1 MQDIDITPD
10 QRKILLDLLSDY
22 LPDVTVWVYGS
33 RIKGT
38 ARPQSD
44 LDLAVFTSTEQKRA
58 VAALKE
64 ALEESQLPFR
74 VDMFVWD
81 EIPAQFRENI
91 QRAHVILVNARSS

>member
-1 MQDIDITPD
+1 MQTLDITPN
-10 QRKILLDLLSDY
+10 QRKVLLDLLNDY
-22 LPDVTVWVYGS
+22 LPDVTVWAYGS

-38 ARPQSD
+38 ERPQSE
-44 LDLAVFTSTEQKRA
+44 LDLAVFAAAEQKRA

-74 VDMFVWD
+74 VDLFIWD

-91 QRAHVILVNARSS
+91 QQAHMVLVNARSS

>member
-10 QRKILLDLLSDY
+10 QRKILLDLLNDY
-22 LPDVTVWVYGS
+22 LPGVTVWAYGS

-44 LDLAVFTSTEQKRA
+44 LDLAVFASAEQKRS

-74 VDMFVWD
+74 VDLFVWN
-81 EIPAQFRENI
+81 EIPQQFRDNI
-91 QRAHVILVNARSS
+91 QQAHVVLVSSRSS

>member
-1 MQDIDITPD
+1 MQTLDITPD
-10 QRKILLDLLSDY
+10 QRKILLDLLNDY
-22 LPDVTVWVYGS
+22 LPDVTVWAYGS

-44 LDLAVFTSTEQKRA
+44 LDLAVFAATEQKRA

-74 VDMFVWD
+74 VDLFVWD
-81 EIPAQFRENI
+81 EIPVQFRENI
-91 QRAHVILVNARSS
+91 QQAHMVLVNSRSS

>member
-10 QRKILLDLLSDY
+10 QRKILLDLLNDY
-22 LPDVTVWVYGS
+22 LPGVTVWAYGS

-44 LDLAVFTSTEQKRA
+44 LDLAVFASAEQKRS

-74 VDMFVWD
+74 VDLFVWD
-81 EIPAQFRENI
+81 EIPTQFRDNI
-91 QRAHVILVNARSS
+91 QQAHVVLVSSRSS

>member
-10 QRKILLDLLSDY
+10 QRKILLDLLNDY
-22 LPDVTVWVYGS
+22 LPGVTVWAYGS

-44 LDLAVFTSTEQKRA
+44 LDLAVFASAEQKRA

-64 ALEESQLPFR
+64 GFEESQLPFR

-91 QRAHVILVNARSS
+91 QRAHVILVNSHSS

>member
-1 MQDIDITPD
+1 MIIT
-10 QRKILLDLLSDY
+10 
-22 LPDVTVWVYGS
+22 LPDVILWAYGS

-44 LDLAVFTSTEQKRA
+44 LDLAVFAAAEQKQA
-58 VAALKE
+58 VA

-74 VDMFVWD
+74 VDLFIWD

-91 QRAHVILVNARSS
+91 QQAHMVLVNSRSS

>member
-10 QRKILLDLLSDY
+10 QRKILIDLLNDY

-44 LDLAVFTSTEQKRA
+44 LDLAVFTSVEQKRA

-74 VDMFVWD
+74 VDLFVWD

-91 QRAHVILVNARSS
+91 QRMHVILVNARSS

>member
-1 MQDIDITPD
+1 MQMLDITPD
-10 QRKILLDLLSDY
+10 QRKILLDLLNDY
-22 LPDVTVWVYGS
+22 LPDVTVWAYGS

-44 LDLAVFTSTEQKRA
+44 LDLAVFAAAEHKRA

-74 VDMFVWD
+74 VDLFVWD
-81 EIPAQFRENI
+81 EIPVQFRENI
-91 QRAHVILVNARSS
+91 QQAHMVLVNSRSS

>member
-10 QRKILLDLLSDY
+10 QRKILIDLLNDY

-44 LDLAVFTSTEQKRA
+44 LDLAVFASAEQKRA

-74 VDMFVWD
+74 VDLFVWN
-81 EIPAQFRENI
+81 EIPQQFRDNI
-91 QRAHVILVNARSS
+91 QQAHVVLVNAHSS